1 MVGCSLNLTIGT
13 GGATPRMHLSTQ
25 VLGGGEVSSNK
36 CKLWLT
42 GLVGCWVR
50 GIACVGRNVGSHD
63 GGRAR
68 HSDTRIVHNHGSKAS
83 RRFVLKRVE
92 RQGDLYNQDTVA
104 CRVREVLGGIVA
116 GQKRWYRG
124 CTEVEDCR
132 VRSVGGWPRINEE
145 EAAVTWKCSTVK
157 WHVKSEGTYD
167 SRYNV

>member
-1 MVGCSLNLTIGT
+1 MEERCQVTNVNCGSPDSSAVGFVALPALGETLVVMMAEERDTLTPESFIT
-13 GGATPRMHLSTQ
+13 MA
-25 VLGGGEVSSNK
+25 
-36 CKLWLT
+36 
-42 GLVGCWVR
+42 
-50 GIACVGRNVGSHD
+50 A
-63 GGRAR
+63 
-68 HSDTRIVHNHGSKAS
+68 KAS